1 MRKFAF
7 YLNGLAAAAAAAA
20 GALGERDDALLA
32 SAAANAA
39 TKAGESAGATLAR
52 FLTSNR
58 ALRSLSV
65 ARCALPPHV
74 GMLLAA
80 ALEQRIDEDDT
91 LRALDLSDNRLDPP
105 CGLALAA
112 AHEQSASLVEFS
124 AVGNPMDA
132 AAFAALH
139 NARQIVVKAWAK
151 TDAGRAETKSNPKA
165 HAHRTRGKGPSDF
178 LDGLMQG
185 FT

>member
-1 MRKFAF
+1 MS
-7 YLNGLAAAAAAAA
+7 
-20 GALGERDDALLA
+20 LA
-32 SAAANAA
+32 SAAASAA
-39 TKAGESAGATLAR
+39 AKAGESAGATLCR
-52 FLTSNR
+52 FLTTNR
-58 ALRSLSV
+58 ALRSLGV

-80 ALEQRIDEDDT
+80 ALERRVDDADN
-91 LRALDLSDNRLDPP
+91 LRALDLADNRLDAP

-112 AHEQSASLVEFS
+112 AHEQSASLIELS

-151 TDAGRAETKSNPKA
+151 TDEGRAEVKKNPKA
-165 HAHRTRGKGPSDF
+165 HAARNGGKGPSGI
-178 LDGLMQG
+178 LEGLLQG
-185 FT
+185 FA

>member
-1 MRKFAF
+1 MT
-7 YLNGLAAAAAAAA
+7 
-20 GALGERDDALLA
+20 
-32 SAAANAA
+32 SAAATAA
-39 TKAGESAGATLAR
+39 AKAGESAGATLCR
-52 FLTSNR
+52 FLTTNR

-74 GMLLAA
+74 GTLLAA
-80 ALEQRIDEDDT
+80 ALEQRIDDDDS
-91 LRALDLSDNRLDPP
+91 LRALDVSDNRLDPP

-112 AHEQSASLVEFS
+112 AHEQSAALVELS

-151 TDAGRAETKSNPKA
+151 TDAGRAEIKSNPKA
-165 HAHRTRGKGPSDF
+165 HAVRTRGKGPSDF
-178 LDGLMQG
+178 LEGLMQG
-185 FT
+185 FA